1 MTISVDYGIMGFMKV
16 KDARSLTPA
25 AQEALRARVVKA
37 VREGL
42 SQVEAASTFEVA
54 RGTVNRWCR
63 GYEEQ
68 GRQALKARKR
78 GRPVGSRLEPLQ
90 AARTVRWILGR
101 CPDQLRLPFALWTR
115 EAVQQLLSREFGIKV
130 SVWTVG
136 RYLRDWGLTP
146 QKPLRRAFEQDPVAV
161 RRWMEQEYPAIV
173 SAAKRL
179 GAEIYW
185 GDEMGLRS
193 DHQTGTSYGRRGETP
208 VIPGTGQRFRCNMIS
223 AITNR
228 GRLYFMVFT
237 KGFRVPVF
245 LKFLERLLRQVRRRM
260 FLIVDG
266 HPVHRAAALK
276 AWLARQKGRIRLYFL
291 PGYSPE
297 LNPDEL
303 LNQDVKSNALG
314 RRRPIDQ
321 DELVG
326 HVRGVIETPNIPP
339 CWTLIF
345 PPLRLHPEGG
355 EHGTGREI
363 A

>member
-1 MTISVDYGIMGFMKV
+1 MTISVDCGTMSFMNV

-42 SQVEAASTFEVA
+42 SQIEAASNFEVA

-63 GYEEQ
+63 GYEER
-68 GRQALKARKR
+68 GRKALKGRKR

-90 AARTVRWILGR
+90 AAQTVRWILGR

-115 EAVQQLLSREFGIKV
+115 EAVQLLLNREFEVDV

-136 RYLRDWGLTP
+136 RYLKDWGLTP
-146 QKPLRRAFEQDPVAV
+146 QKPVRRAFEQDPAAV
-161 RRWMEQEYPAIV
+161 RRWMAREYPAIA

-245 LKFLERLLRQVRRRM
+245 LTFLKRLLRQVRRRV

-266 HPVHRAAALK
+266 HPVHRAAAVK
-276 AWLARQKGRIRLYFL
+276 RWLGRQQGRIRLYFL

-314 RRRPIDQ
+314 RRRPFDQEELIDDVRGYLWSTQ
-321 DELVG
+321 KQPAIVKAYFDES
-326 HVRGVIETPNIPP
+326 HVRY
-339 CWTLIF
+339 
-345 PPLRLHPEGG
+345 
-355 EHGTGREI
+355 
-363 A
+363 AAA

>member
-1 MTISVDYGIMGFMKV
+1 MKTE
-16 KDARSLTPA
+16 DARSLSA
-25 AQEALRARVVKA
+25 KAQEALRRLVVQA

-42 SQVEAASTFEVA
+42 TQAEAARLFGVA
-54 RGTVNRWCR
+54 RGTVNGWMGLWERE
-63 GYEEQ
+63 GSP
-68 GRQALKARKR
+68 GLKAGRR
-78 GRPVGSRLEPLQ
+78 GRPPCPRLAPPQ
-90 AARTVRWILGR
+90 AATTVRLILSR

-136 RYLRDWGLTP
+136 RYLKDWGVTP
-146 QKPLRRAFEQDPVAV
+146 QKPLRRAFEQDPAAV
-161 RRWMEQEYPAIV
+161 RRWMDQEYPAIA
-173 SAAKRL
+173 STAKRL

-208 VIPGTGQRFRCNMIS
+208 VIGGTGQRFRCNTIS

-228 GRLYFMVFT
+228 GKLYFMVFT

-245 LKFLERLLRQVRRRM
+245 LAFLKRLLRQVRRRVS
-260 FLIVDG
+260 LIVDG
-266 HPVHRAAALK
+266 HPVHRAVAVK
-276 AWLARQKGRIRLYFL
+276 HWLAQQEGRIRLYFL

-314 RRRPIDQ
+314 RRRPGDREGLIDDVRGYLRSTQ
-321 DELVG
+321 KQPDIIKAYFDES
-326 HVRGVIETPNIPP
+326 HVRY
-339 CWTLIF
+339 
-345 PPLRLHPEGG
+345 
-355 EHGTGREI
+355 
-363 A
+363 AAA

>member
-1 MTISVDYGIMGFMKV
+1 MTIFPVCDTMAFMKV

-25 AQEALRARVVKA
+25 AQEALRIRVVKA

-63 GYEEQ
+63 GYEKK
-68 GRQALKARKR
+68 GRTALKSRQR
-78 GRPVGSRLEPLQ
+78 GRPAGSRLEPLQ

-115 EAVQQLLSREFGIKV
+115 EAVQHLLRREFGIEV

-136 RYLRDWGLTP
+136 RYLRNWRLTP

-161 RRWMEQEYPAIV
+161 RRWMEREYPAIAR
-173 SAAKRL
+173 AAKRF

-193 DHQTGTSYGRRGETP
+193 DHQTGTSYGRRGQTP

-228 GRLYFMVFT
+228 GKLFFMVFT
-237 KGFRVPVF
+237 KGFRGPVF
-245 LKFLERLLRQVRRRM
+245 LAFLKRLLRQVRRRV

-266 HPVHRAAALK
+266 HPVHRAAAVK
-276 AWLARQKGRIRLYFL
+276 RWLTRQKGRIQLYFL
-291 PGYSPE
+291 PGYSPQ

-321 DELVG
+321 TELIHDVRSYLRSTQKQPHIVRRYFNES
-326 HVRGVIETPNIPP
+326 HVRY
-339 CWTLIF
+339 
-345 PPLRLHPEGG
+345 
-355 EHGTGREI
+355 
-363 A
+363 AAA

>member
-1 MTISVDYGIMGFMKV
+1 MVLMDV

-42 SQVEAASTFEVA
+42 NQVEAAATFEVA

-68 GRQALKARKR
+68 GRKALKARKR
-78 GRPVGSRLEPLQ
+78 GRPAGSRLEPLQ
-90 AARTVRWILGR
+90 AARTVRAILGR
-101 CPDQLRLPFALWTR
+101 CPDQLWLPFALWTR
-115 EAVQQLLSREFGIKV
+115 EAVQQLLRRDCGVEV

-136 RYLRDWGLTP
+136 RYLKDWGLTP
-146 QKPLRRAFEQDPVAV
+146 QKPLRRAFEQDGEAV
-161 RRWMEQEYPAIV
+161 RRWMKREYPAIA
-173 SAAKRL
+173 SAAKRH

-193 DHQTGTSYGRRGETP
+193 DHQTGTSYGRRGQTP

-228 GRLYFMVFT
+228 GKLYFMVFT

-245 LKFLERLLRQVRRRM
+245 LIFLKRLLRQVRRRI

-266 HPVHRAAALK
+266 HPVHRAAAVK
-276 AWLARQKGRIRLYFL
+276 RWLAHQEKRIRLYFL

-321 DELVG
+321 EELIDDVRG
-326 HVRGVIETPNIPP
+326 YLRSTQKQPDIVRAYFNESHVRY
-339 CWTLIF
+339 
-345 PPLRLHPEGG
+345 
-355 EHGTGREI
+355 
-363 A
+363 AAA